1 MARQILRVM
10 QVLATVL
17 FIATF
22 NESRAGHWIGWFA
35 PMLLVAMVAVNSLF
49 PNRFLSWLIFSLAF
63 FGFLVVLSAF
73 TLRWRVEPGFR
84 PLPFYRALAMYVA
97 FVYVSL
103 GQLKLL
109 VGGGAKPSDPAEPVQ
124 EKP

>member
-1 MARQILRVM
+1 MARHILRFM
-10 QVLATVL
+10 QVAATVL

-22 NESRAGHWIGWFA
+22 NESRSGHWLGWFA
-35 PMLLVAMVAVNSLF
+35 PMTLVALVAVNSLF
-49 PNRFLSWLIFSLAF
+49 PSRFLSWVIFSLAF

-73 TLRWRVEPGFR
+73 TLRWRLEPGFT
-84 PLPFYRALAMYVA
+84 PFPFYRALLMYVA

-109 VGGGAKPSDPAEPVQ
+109 VGASKGSAPAEPPQ

>member
-1 MARQILRVM
+1 M

-17 FIATF
+17 FMATF
-22 NESRAGHWIGWFA
+22 NDSRGGHWLGWFV
-35 PMLLVAMVAVNSLF
+35 PMTLVALVGVNSIF
-49 PNRFLSWLIFSLAF
+49 PSRFISWVIFAVAF

-73 TLRWRVEPGFR
+73 TLRWRGETGFK
-84 PLPFYRALAMYVA
+84 PLPFYRALGMYVT

-109 VGGGAKPSDPAEPVQ
+109 VGGGKRPAPTEPHQ
-124 EKP
+124 ETP